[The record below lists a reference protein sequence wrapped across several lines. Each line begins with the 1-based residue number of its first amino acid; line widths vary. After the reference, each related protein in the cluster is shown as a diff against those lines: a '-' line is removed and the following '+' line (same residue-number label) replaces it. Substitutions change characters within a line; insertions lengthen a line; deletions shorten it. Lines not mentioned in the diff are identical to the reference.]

1 MKRKILRV
9 LALLPVLAALSGC
22 IVYDHGY
29 DRGRPHY
36 FHDRW

>member
-9 LALLPVLAALSGC
+9 IALLPVLAALSGC
-22 IVYDHGY
+22 VVYDHGH
-29 DRGRPHY
+29 DRHPRY